1 MIKRSIYY
9 VTRKKKRSL
18 IIMMILTI
26 ILSCLYISS
35 SITIAATQLE
45 KTMYE
50 AANTSLSV
58 TKKDQSLFDYRE
70 YKEIK
75 QAKGYTLYYEGLTQP
90 RNLHVI
96 EAQQSVKRDDL
107 SDEYK
112 NVMSYLATN
121 QTKSH
126 ALFKSGNFVLKEGR
140 HIQETDCNK
149 VMVHEQFAKKNHLVL
164 HDFINLDNNKK
175 YEIIGIFSGKK
186 QERYTGLTSDFSEN
200 MLFMDYSSQQTN
212 NVHKII
218 MYFDHLK
225 DTRLMM
231 KQLEKNHPDAF
242 VEMDTQTY
250 EKTLEA
256 ITHIQYII
264 KVIVCSLIVV
274 ALVVLS
280 LILILWLRE
289 RLYEIGILLSV
300 GFHKSEI
307 LGQFICELLFVS
319 IPAAVLSF
327 GLGHIFLKY
336 VINVLLKNAYSL
348 LLEYGFRQEGMTFIG
363 SYGILAGVIIIS
375 VITTCGMFLIK
386 KPQEI
391 LSKMS

>member
-1 MIKRSIYY
+1 
-9 VTRKKKRSL
+9 
-18 IIMMILTI
+18 
-26 ILSCLYISS
+26 
-35 SITIAATQLE
+35 
-45 KTMYE
+45 MYE

-250 EKTLEA
+250 EETLEA

>member
-126 ALFKSGNFVLKEGR
+126 VLFKSGNFVLKEGR

-250 EKTLEA
+250 EETLEA

-348 LLEYGFRQEGMTFIG
+348 LLECGFRQEGMTFIG

>member
-1 MIKRSIYY
+1 
-9 VTRKKKRSL
+9 
-18 IIMMILTI
+18 
-26 ILSCLYISS
+26 
-35 SITIAATQLE
+35 
-45 KTMYE
+45 
-50 AANTSLSV
+50 
-58 TKKDQSLFDYRE
+58 
-70 YKEIK
+70 
-75 QAKGYTLYYEGLTQP
+75 
-90 RNLHVI
+90 
-96 EAQQSVKRDDL
+96 
-107 SDEYK
+107 
-112 NVMSYLATN
+112 
-121 QTKSH
+121 
-126 ALFKSGNFVLKEGR
+126 
-140 HIQETDCNK
+140 
-149 VMVHEQFAKKNHLVL
+149 
-164 HDFINLDNNKK
+164 
-175 YEIIGIFSGKK
+175 
-186 QERYTGLTSDFSEN
+186 
-200 MLFMDYSSQQTN
+200 
-212 NVHKII
+212 
-218 MYFDHLK
+218 
-225 DTRLMM
+225 MM
-231 KQLEKNHPDAF
+231 KQLEKNHPDAL

-250 EKTLEA
+250 EETLEA

-300 GFHKSEI
+300 GFHISEI

-348 LLEYGFRQEGMTFIG
+348 LLEYAFRQEGMTFIG

-375 VITTCGMFLIK
+375 VITTCGIFLIK

>member
-1 MIKRSIYY
+1 MR
-9 VTRKKKRSL
+9 L
-18 IIMMILTI
+18 
-26 ILSCLYISS
+26 
-35 SITIAATQLE
+35 
-45 KTMYE
+45 
-50 AANTSLSV
+50 
-58 TKKDQSLFDYRE
+58 
-70 YKEIK
+70 
-75 QAKGYTLYYEGLTQP
+75 
-90 RNLHVI
+90 
-96 EAQQSVKRDDL
+96 
-107 SDEYK
+107 
-112 NVMSYLATN
+112 
-121 QTKSH
+121 
-126 ALFKSGNFVLKEGR
+126 
-140 HIQETDCNK
+140 
-149 VMVHEQFAKKNHLVL
+149 LV
-164 HDFINLDNNKK
+164 F
-175 YEIIGIFSGKK
+175 FSGKK

-231 KQLEKNHPDAF
+231 KQLEKNHPDDF

-250 EKTLEA
+250 EETLEA

-327 GLGHIFLKY
+327 WIRSYIPEICDQCFIKECIF
-336 VINVLLKNAYSL
+336 S
-348 LLEYGFRQEGMTFIG
+348 
-363 SYGILAGVIIIS
+363 
-375 VITTCGMFLIK
+375 IT
-386 KPQEI
+386 
-391 LSKMS
+391 